1 MKEREREQRGRK
13 EGGEERRGAILKPVL
28 FPGSCAPNFPFLAV
42 LQVTERWVGLW
53 AGLWARGVKTKQE
66 NQEKHGHKQP
76 NVYLE
81 FDAFAF
87 AFFLS

>member
-13 EGGEERRGAILKPVL
+13 EGGEERRGAILKAVL
-28 FPGSCAPNFPFLAV
+28 FPGSCALKFPFLAV
-42 LQVTERWVGLW
+42 LHVTERW

-66 NQEKHGHKQP
+66 NQEKYGHKQP

>member
-1 MKEREREQRGRK
+1 M
-13 EGGEERRGAILKPVL
+13 EERRGAILKAVL
-28 FPGSCAPNFPFLAV
+28 FPGSCALKFPFLTV

-53 AGLWARGVKTKQE
+53 AGLWARGVKTKQG
-66 NQEKHGHKQP
+66 NQEKHGYKQL